1 MHRFLNHSH
10 TPSLAFFSK
19 TSSQNKP
26 GLLSLLPPSSAQP
39 TALLFQSLC
48 FSMECLP
55 FLHLCSI
62 KLLNHHTSRK
72 PLTPCESSSDGKEP
86 ACNAGDPGSIPGL
99 GRSPGEGHGNP
110 LQYSCPENSMSRG
123 AWRVTVQGL
132 QRVGMTE
139 QLTDVLELGVLCLFV
154 FIEAGSI
161 SLFVMLHYHCLLL
174 VISPLACEHFN
185 RHSFPFY
192 SQYLAQYWTW
202 SRCSINTE
210 LMD

>member
-1 MHRFLNHSH
+1 MQERGKGF
-10 TPSLAFFSK
+10 
-19 TSSQNKP
+19 
-26 GLLSLLPPSSAQP
+26 
-39 TALLFQSLC
+39 
-48 FSMECLP
+48 
-55 FLHLCSI
+55 
-62 KLLNHHTSRK
+62 SRK
-72 PLTPCESSSDGKEP
+72 PSGKEFP
-86 ACNAGDPGSIPGL
+86 CQCRRHWFDPWDRKIPWRRKWWPIPVFL
-99 GRSPGEGHGNP
+99 PGRFHGQRSLVGYSPWGQKE
-110 LQYSCPENSMSRG
+110 SD
-123 AWRVTVQGL
+123 T
-132 QRVGMTE
+132 TE

-210 LMD
+210 LMDWFWANYFYYYLAIQLILLFSRIY